1 MLVLFFL
8 GVCFFFLLLSL
19 KEGKTFGRLAKGFPS
34 TEILVSST
42 VRCLAFT
49 FIFMTNRK
57 KLYVDFFF
65 IAWKL
70 FLYCLGMPELV
81 SKYNIYNVDVFFCPN
96 N

>member
-1 MLVLFFL
+1 MFVGFLSVSSVL
-8 GVCFFFLLLSL
+8 GGCFFFFLLSL

-57 KLYVDFFF
+57 KLYVDFFS
-65 IAWKL
+65 L
-70 FLYCLGMPELV
+70 PGSY
-81 SKYNIYNVDVFFCPN
+81 FFTV
-96 N
+96 